1 MIRLGIPPSL
11 RCAVWISNIIQA
23 SHPHQG
29 LSYAHEYRT
38 LAKVQILDSGYQVLW
53 DNNIIKQEDIQ
64 RVSFGHDESSLW
76 EPLEGY
82 AGKESLKN
90 VLYAL
95 SFVLGGIEYAP
106 LVPKL
111 ALLMLGF
118 MSESYVFCSIR
129 EMAHNNTWY
138 WASSQAEHIAY
149 GRAFLDV
156 LDRLHPHTSRNLI
169 DHGMQHEYT
178 QAIFQDFFTSLLQES
193 HAVRIMDI
201 YTLEGS
207 KVLFRFGVALIVL
220 YQQEWKEKYCYN
232 PNQTFW
238 EGLVEFGQKALNFE
252 ILVKKAY
259 GVHGKGVRKRFR
271 FPRRP
276 ILARIIQL
284 EETRYWRETRALQNG
299 TPAGEAGGIKEVV
312 PPLGLVVPKPPT
324 DPNKERE
331 VPKLTES
338 TYIRTK
344 LAEWLPLSLRFTKL
358 DMIYSTDHHGRTLEQ
373 FYHRVKKSRHTIL
386 VLEPFDN
393 SSTTNTPDMVIG
405 MYASQTWHAS
415 TKVYGDGSCFL
426 FRIVPENDE
435 LTACWKWHPKE
446 LSSLEE
452 ENNDS
457 NSGINAAAL
466 LEQFQVSTREFISM
480 GGNSD
485 GTSGL
490 RLNEDF
496 TKAESAPA
504 EGFDN
509 DSLFVNQAV
518 DSRSS
523 LFEVGL
529 VEVYQMVRQM
539 DGVAI
544 Q

>member
-53 DNNIIKQEDIQ
+53 DNNITKQEDIQ

-232 PNQTFW
+232 PNQTF
-238 EGLVEFGQKALNFE
+238 
-252 ILVKKAY
+252 
-259 GVHGKGVRKRFR
+259 
-271 FPRRP
+271 
-276 ILARIIQL
+276 
-284 EETRYWRETRALQNG
+284 
-299 TPAGEAGGIKEVV
+299 
-312 PPLGLVVPKPPT
+312 
-324 DPNKERE
+324 
-331 VPKLTES
+331 
-338 TYIRTK
+338 
-344 LAEWLPLSLRFTKL
+344 
-358 DMIYSTDHHGRTLEQ
+358 
-373 FYHRVKKSRHTIL
+373 
-386 VLEPFDN
+386 
-393 SSTTNTPDMVIG
+393 
-405 MYASQTWHAS
+405 
-415 TKVYGDGSCFL
+415 
-426 FRIVPENDE
+426 
-435 LTACWKWHPKE
+435 
-446 LSSLEE
+446 
-452 ENNDS
+452 
-457 NSGINAAAL
+457 
-466 LEQFQVSTREFISM
+466 
-480 GGNSD
+480 
-485 GTSGL
+485 
-490 RLNEDF
+490 
-496 TKAESAPA
+496 
-504 EGFDN
+504 
-509 DSLFVNQAV
+509 
-518 DSRSS
+518 
-523 LFEVGL
+523 
-529 VEVYQMVRQM
+529 
-539 DGVAI
+539 
-544 Q
+544 